1 MREAYNLKEW
11 KILIKKIVEE
21 LKKRAKEY
29 YRERLISLA
38 IFGSV
43 AKDLATPSSDIDFL
57 ITLKSLYPS
66 NFEVYREYYEK
77 VESKLSSL
85 REGKKKGFYILLS
98 PIFKS
103 PESLTPELPWL
114 WRNEFIIL
122 HDTNDFFKNFLKK
135 LKKFERENLIYHS
148 SPLPYYEW
156 RK

>member
-1 MREAYNLKEW
+1 VRVAYNLKEW

-29 YRERLISLA
+29 YGERLISLA

-43 AKDLATPSSDIDFL
+43 AKGLATPSSDIDFL

-135 LKKFERENLIYHS
+135 LKKFEREKPNLSFFS
-148 SPLPYYEW
+148 SSLL
-156 RK
+156 